1 MVLFLL
7 LYVWRVDEFWGYC
20 LEYYEFFYDDY
31 VIFYYDFLFVV
42 WCGVSC
48 SLWCCKFI

>member
-1 MVLFLL
+1 MVLFLLL

-48 SLWCCKFI
+48 SL